1 LPEAKILSHGAKKS
15 KAFLSLDLVFSW
27 DETCCTSGKK
37 GGYFPA
43 LSKTYFSG
51 LQGILNNLVA

>member
-1 LPEAKILSHGAKKS
+1 MGAKKS
-15 KAFLSLDLVFSW
+15 EAFLSLDLVFYW
-27 DETCCTSGKK
+27 DETCCASGKK
-37 GGYFPA
+37 GGCFPA